1 MDYESDTAIE
11 RTTRR
16 PKALPRRVME
26 TWHGLP
32 GLARWSALG
41 LAALIV
47 IWVGYGFFFG
57 EESTTYRT
65 QTAMRGDIEQTVTAL
80 GSLQP
85 KEYVD
90 VGAQVSG
97 QLENVSFEVGDE
109 VKKGDLLAEIDAKVY
124 ETEVAG
130 ARARLLDLQ
139 SQLAGAQAELVL
151 AQRQYIRNRDLAK
164 IDAVS
169 RDELDT
175 SETQVKTIW
184 AQIGSIQAQIE
195 QQKATVEGGEA
206 NLGYTKIYAP
216 IDGTVTAQVAL
227 QGQTLN
233 ANQTAPTILT
243 ISDLTTMTVEAQ
255 VAEADVGKLHAGMP
269 VYFTTLGQSDRRWES
284 TVRQV
289 LPTPEVVNEVV
300 LYTVLVD
307 IANPD
312 GLLMKDM
319 TAQVFFMLGQAQDV
333 VIVPVSAIKEMANG
347 KSIVMVMTD
356 GAPRPREVE
365 VGLKNR
371 ISAEI
376 KSGLKEGDT
385 VVTGTVSADSGTSSG
400 RRRPGF
406 L

>member
-11 RTTRR
+11 RTRQR
-16 PKALPRRVME
+16 AKALPGRVME

-65 QTAMRGDIEQTVTAL
+65 QTAVRGDIEQTVTAL

-97 QLENVSFEVGDE
+97 QLENVSFEIGDE
-109 VKKGDLLAEIDAKVY
+109 VTKGDLLAEIDAKVY

-151 AQRQYIRNRDLAK
+151 AQRQYNRNRDLAK

-169 RDELDT
+169 RDELDM
-175 SETQVKTIW
+175 SETQVKTIG

-269 VYFTTLGQSDRRWES
+269 VYFTTLGQSDKRWES

-319 TAQVFFMLGQAQDV
+319 TAQVFFLLGRAQDV
-333 VIVPVSAIKEMANG
+333 VIVPVSAIKETADG

-356 GAPRPREVE
+356 GGPRPREVE
-365 VGLKNR
+365 VGLRNR

-376 KSGLKEGDT
+376 KSGLKEGET
-385 VVTGTVSADSGTSSG
+385 VVTGTVSADSGASSG
-400 RRRPGF
+400 RTRPGF

>member
-1 MDYESDTAIE
+1 MDYENDTAIE

-16 PKALPRRVME
+16 AKALPGRVME

-41 LAALIV
+41 LVALIV
-47 IWVGYGFFFG
+47 IWIGYGFFFG
-57 EESTTYRT
+57 DESTTYRT
-65 QTAMRGDIEQTVTAL
+65 QTVVRGDIEQTVTAL

-97 QLENVSFEVGDE
+97 QLETVNVEIGDQ
-109 VKKGDLLAEIDAKVY
+109 VKKGDLLAVIDAKVY

-130 ARARLLDLQ
+130 ARAKLTDLQ
-139 SQLAGAQAELVL
+139 SQLAGAEAELVL
-151 AQRQYIRNRDLAK
+151 AKRQYARNINLAK

-169 RDELDT
+169 RDDLDT
-175 SETQVKTIW
+175 SETAMKTTE
-184 AQIGSIQAQIE
+184 ASIGSLKAQIE

-243 ISDLTTMTVEAQ
+243 ISDLSTMTVEAQ
-255 VAEADVGKLHAGMP
+255 VAEADVGKLKAGMP
-269 VYFTTLGQSDRRWES
+269 VYFTTLGQTNQRWTS
-284 TVRQV
+284 TVRQI
-289 LPTPEVVNEVV
+289 LPTPEIVNDVV

-319 TAQVFFMLGQAQDV
+319 TAQVFFLLGEARDV
-333 VIVPVSAIKEMANG
+333 LTVPVGAIKDGPNG
-347 KSIVMVMTD
+347 TKTVTVMTNK
-356 GAPRPREVE
+356 GPQSREVE
-365 VGLKNR
+365 IGIQNR

-376 KSGLKEGDT
+376 KSGLEEGDM

-400 RRRPGF
+400 RSRPGF